1 MQKRIVTRDEWLAER
16 EQHLAMEKAFTR
28 MRDALSAQRRALPWV
43 RIEKEYVFEGPN
55 GPERLEDL
63 FDGRNQL
70 VIYHFMFGPDWE
82 QGCASCSFVADHF
95 GPALIHLAHR
105 DVTLRA
111 VSRAPI
117 ERIEAFRKRMGW
129 QFHWLSS
136 ASDDFNVD
144 FRVSSPGAPLD
155 EAPGLSVFTRGD
167 DGAIYHT
174 YSTYERGLDLL
185 VGTYN
190 LLDLVPKGRDEDG
203 YAFSMTWLRHH
214 DRYDGYTV
222 DPKAGYPMPVRN
234 AEAECCH

>member
-1 MQKRIVTRDEWLAER
+1 MQQRIVSRAEWLAER

-43 RIEKEYVFEGPN
+43 RMEKDYVFEGPN
-55 GPERLEDL
+55 GPEALADL
-63 FDGRNQL
+63 FEGRNQL
-70 VIYHFMFGPDWE
+70 IVYHFMLGPDWE
-82 QGCASCSFVADHF
+82 QGCASCSFVADHLD
-95 GPALIHLAHR
+95 PTLVHLAHR
-105 DVTLRA
+105 DVTLRV

-129 QFHWLSS
+129 QFRWLSS
-136 ASDDFNVD
+136 AASDFNFD
-144 FRVSSPGAPLD
+144 FEVSAPGEPLD
-155 EAPGLSVFTRGD
+155 ELPGMSVFVRGE

-174 YSTYERGLDLL
+174 YSTYSRGLDLL

-214 DRYDGYTV
+214 DRYDNYAV
-222 DPKAGYPMPVRN
+222 DPGAGYPMPVRH
-234 AEAECCH
+234 AEARSCH